1 MYYFMWLLSKH
12 SLIKIC
18 VDGNDVD
25 DIVTDLTAFFYLPPF
40 FLHLLI
46 CIFYL
51 AIQVSTL
58 HNFVPLI
65 RSYESLIP
73 KLSFV
78 DSKILI

>member
-1 MYYFMWLLSKH
+1 MWLLSKQ

-18 VDGNDVD
+18 VGGNDVD
-25 DIVTDLTAFFYLPPF
+25 DIVTDLTAFQFAPF